1 VADISTLID
10 RVRLELGDLGK
21 SFAERIIADGTTNR
35 FQVQYNPLNA
45 DSIMVYING
54 VVVPDEDTHAEEG
67 TGTIVLG
74 TMVGGVITE
83 PLIPDAGDEV
93 LVNGTHYRYFTT
105 DELTAIV
112 TTAVTEHT
120 AKRVDS
126 MGRTLTISTLSSLDE
141 YPVAIYA
148 TTMALYT
155 LATDA
160 SFDIDIMAPDGVS
173 IPRSERYRQLMDMI
187 AARQNQ
193 YKDLCV
199 QLGVGLYSIDVFT
212 FRRISKT
219 TNRYVPVYKPQEV
232 DDRSIP
238 QRAEISLPTYGDA
251 NIPWITEY
259 GQLLAYQ
266 DRAFTDTVTF
276 TGDYAGYGFT
286 ARLVLQRGSIQ
297 RIQPFTL
304 SVTSNTPHATV
315 TGIARSSGGATTVLT
330 TSAPHGF
337 AVGNTVRVER
347 FTDDTTVLTPG
358 RYVISAVTSTTFTV
372 ADSALTTAVNVTGV
386 TYLVE
391 RGGSWTYTAAL
402 SLTRDQTLRLPSK
415 CWWQVVSVNPD
426 TDEQIE
432 VIGGD
437 FITRKI
443 HSAIL

>member
-1 VADISTLID
+1 MADISTLID

-35 FQVQYNPLNA
+35 FQVQYNPLNS
-45 DSIMVYING
+45 DSVIVYING
-54 VVVPDEDTHAEEG
+54 VVVPEEDTHAEES
-67 TGTIVLG
+67 TGVIVLG
-74 TMVGGVITE
+74 TMVNGVITD
-83 PLIPDAGDEV
+83 PLIPDAGDEL

-105 DELTAIV
+105 AELTNIV

-126 MGRTLTISTLSSLDE
+126 IGRTLTVDTLSSLDE

-148 TTMALYT
+148 TTLGLYT

-193 YKDLCV
+193 YRDLCV

-238 QRAEISLPTYGDA
+238 QRVEIAMPTYGDA
-251 NIPWITEY
+251 NVPWVTEY

-266 DRAFTDTVTF
+266 DRAWADSVTF
-276 TGDYAGYGFT
+276 TGDYAGFSFL

-297 RIQPFTL
+297 RIQSF
-304 SVTSNTPHATV
+304 
-315 TGIARSSGGATTVLT
+315 
-330 TSAPHGF
+330 
-337 AVGNTVRVER
+337 
-347 FTDDTTVLTPG
+347 
-358 RYVISAVTSTTFTV
+358 
-372 ADSALTTAVNVTGV
+372 ALTVDEVDG
-386 TYLVE
+386 
-391 RGGSWTYTAAL
+391 TYTADL
-402 SLTRDQTLRLPSK
+402 MLTRDQTLRLPNK
-415 CWWQVVSVNPD
+415 CWWQVVSVDPD
-426 TDEQIE
+426 TNEQIE
-432 VIGGD
+432 IIGGD